1 VLKNRRRVRPPDYVE
16 DMAHDLL
23 VVPARRELGLAWL
36 ADSMPVTTTTA
47 WLAVEYVGTPLGA
60 NLDVLRLRT
69 IIGVNRI
76 PARTIGVLVLPCPAI
91 VSRPTVTGGPE
102 HLVVLPAATRLGPL
116 GPHLRNIAVRN
127 LPLGPVEVIIGPV

>member
-1 VLKNRRRVRPPDYVE
+1 VLKNRGRVRSPHYVE
-16 DMAHDLL
+16 DMVHDLL

-60 NLDVLRLRT
+60 NVDVLRLRT

-76 PARTIGVLVLPCPAI
+76 PARTIGVLPRPAI